1 MSLSSVRMAGVMQC
15 QGTPGFFPS
24 SCLCLES
31 LQPELLRQVCD
42 PGNPIVIEFQSMHHS
57 NCLVFV
63 ILVPC
68 LFIACL
74 LDTDKLFSLIKFVP
88 SQIKLW
94 QKRSILPPPSWPIV
108 QYIWRNCWQ
117 HSNQMDHIVS
127 EQYTVDIDWE
137 KDSNAT
143 RTLLTDQLQDQDPFL
158 ALACYVRS

>member
-88 SQIKLW
+88 SQIKL
-94 QKRSILPPPSWPIV
+94 
-108 QYIWRNCWQ
+108 
-117 HSNQMDHIVS
+117 
-127 EQYTVDIDWE
+127 
-137 KDSNAT
+137 
-143 RTLLTDQLQDQDPFL
+143 
-158 ALACYVRS
+158 